1 MRTVIQRVT
10 RASVTIHNSVVGS
23 INRGLVVLVGVTHQ
37 DTERDAEQLAQKVAG
52 LRVFDDAEGKMNL
65 SVNDVGGGL
74 LIVSQFT
81 LYGDI
86 RRGRRP
92 GFDAAARP
100 EQAVG
105 LYDHFVA
112 HCRALVPRVETGVFQ
127 AVMSVLIENDGPVTI
142 VYDTLGGGTGSNH
155 AVASG
160 VL

>member
-10 RASVTIHNSVVGS
+10 RARVTVGGQVVGS
-23 INRGLVVLVGVTHQ
+23 IERGLVVLLGVTHE

-52 LRVFDDAEGKMNL
+52 LRVFDDADGKMNL

-81 LYGDI
+81 LYGDV

-92 GFDAAARP
+92 GFDSAARP
-100 EQAVG
+100 EHAVV
-105 LYDHFVA
+105 LYEHFVS

-142 VYDTLGGGTGSNH
+142 VHETRG
-155 AVASG
+155 
-160 VL
+160 